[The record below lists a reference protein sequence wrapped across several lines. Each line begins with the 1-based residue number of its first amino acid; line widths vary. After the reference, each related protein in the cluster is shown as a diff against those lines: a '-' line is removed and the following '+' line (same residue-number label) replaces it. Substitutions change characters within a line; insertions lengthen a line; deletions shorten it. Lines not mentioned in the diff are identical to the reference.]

1 MSFLLVWQCPSYWA
15 ISFLLDKIQEKQG
28 SHSHWDPHGKQSLV
42 TTMTTIPQSFGKL
55 TYSSEKTPCPVCGRT
70 KDTDCRWNEDLLYCR
85 TYAKDPPKKGS
96 VVPGYDGRQWAYL
109 GENRDGLWALFKLDD
124 GRYKDNGDPSPATF
138 ARLVNN
144 KNSNAVSAKPI
155 PSQPVAASA
164 PSIAETTSRLHEQP
178 TADPPAPQKTPRP
191 AGKWEFT
198 YHDADGQPVIKVIRE
213 DDGRGNKDIR
223 QRCYVNG
230 KWVSRLNEDV
240 TKRVRLYRIAEARAL
255 SEKTG
260 HPIFMVEGE
269 SCVNRLMDLGI
280 PATTSLGG
288 SKKWTKYG
296 YPNYL
301 QDLQGCRVVLA
312 PDGDIPG
319 LEHMLEI
326 ECSLR
331 QHGIEIAGWL
341 LAPPYAPWENLPK
354 DGGLDIVD
362 WLDSGATVDQIW
374 AAIRRDPPQRD
385 RDPGSGSQDVD
396 LLAEVE
402 ELSQLDQGSGLSLLP
417 EILESPL
424 KRLAGW
430 LNLPPEAYYLSLLC
444 AAASQISNRTRLELD
459 RGTDYNVPPIL
470 WGGIVGETGSR
481 KTPIINAITSPLD
494 AIQSDLEQ
502 LYQAR
507 LEAYQAELREYEKNK
522 REAKGD
528 PPVEPKPTD
537 LYVSD
542 FTLEALCQVLGRQ
555 PERGLLVSLDE
566 LTTFFKS
573 MDAYR
578 NGKGSDRARWLE
590 FYNARALKVDRKT
603 TGRVYVPQTSISII
617 GGIQPSVIRG
627 LWEQDKTGEDGLW
640 ARFAWVR
647 IPITPSPGIQE
658 GTTYDLSEL
667 LKSLYRNL
675 GRLPDKTYRLDRQGI
690 RIWNEWHHE
699 IDRQILAEPS
709 DILRASLP
717 KTKDRAARIALVLHL
732 IEAAVEG
739 NRDPDT
745 VIPAETLTKAICFT
759 RWLQGQTRLLY
770 GELGVVDNPE
780 AARILRFVN
789 RFKGC
794 GSVKAKQV
802 VQWWSPKSD
811 RPNAAEARKFMEKI
825 VRLGWAVPNGDPA
838 HADYSITILSQPA
851 NHAPKSLDNQGFEP
865 VGTSSQPMPTQPT
878 AVTLK
883 GEHATRTEA
892 DPVTNPA
899 ASGWQGWQGW
909 QELADDAN
917 HPKASNGKHPGIA
930 VGELAHLGVKQGKA
944 HNEAYGDPIA
954 DRDLSSLK
962 TVGPETPSLP
972 RQPVDDAD
980 SSQQSHQRCGATVHN
995 ADANDRRVRLLDR
1008 DPVPPPLRG
1017 REVQLERET
1026 YRTAVVW
1033 IDGIRQRVPKAW
1045 LVEGSAATQR
1055 QPWPR
1060 QGSDTAAKTSDRVAQ
1075 TATLSGS
1082 EVPPAPTLEDRGPK
1096 PSPTSPPPVD
1106 DNAYIT
1112 KQDWNAL
1119 VAACRKAGMRWIP
1132 SLKFIAEA
1140 VGVPVEKLDHLQ
1152 ITQRQYQQAM
1162 RRVEEYRRSVE
1173 KERRLSEALEKIEG
1187 KWFER

>member
-1 MSFLLVWQCPSYWA
+1 
-15 ISFLLDKIQEKQG
+15 
-28 SHSHWDPHGKQSLV
+28 
-42 TTMTTIPQSFGKL
+42 MTRIPQSFGKL

-85 TYAKDPPKKGS
+85 TYAKDPPEKGS
-96 VVPGYDGRQWAYL
+96 VVPGHDGRQWAYL

-155 PSQPVAASA
+155 PSQTVVASA
-164 PSIAETTSRLHEQP
+164 PSIAGTTSRLHEQT

-213 DDGRGNKDIR
+213 DDGQGNKSIY

-230 KWVSRLNEDV
+230 KWVSRLDEDV

-255 SEKTG
+255 SEKTNYL
-260 HPIFMVEGE
+260 IFMVEGE

-312 PDGDIPG
+312 PDGDTPG

-331 QHGIEIAGWL
+331 DHGIEIAGWL

-494 AIQSDLEQ
+494 AIQADLEQ
-502 LYQAR
+502 LYRAR
-507 LEAYQAELREYEKNK
+507 LEAYQIELREYERTK
-522 REAKGD
+522 REAKVD

-603 TGRVYVPQTSISII
+603 TGRFYVPQTSISII

-658 GTTYDLSEL
+658 GATYDLSEL

-675 GRLPDKTYRLDRQGI
+675 GRLPDRTYRLDRQGI

-811 RPNAAEARKFMEKI
+811 RPKAAEARKFMEKI

-878 AVTLK
+878 AVALK
-883 GEHATRTEA
+883 GEHATRTGA
-892 DPVTNPA
+892 DPVTNPV
-899 ASGWQGWQGW
+899 ASGWQGW

-944 HNEAYGDPIA
+944 HNEVYGDPIA
-954 DRDLSSLK
+954 DRDLNSPKAVEPEPSPISYPPADDTTSS
-962 TVGPETPSLP
+962 P
-972 RQPVDDAD
+972 
-980 SSQQSHQRCGATVHN
+980 QSHQRCGATVHN
-995 ADANDRRVRLLDR
+995 TGANGRRVRFLDR
-1008 DPVPPPLRG
+1008 EPVPPSLRG
-1017 REVQLERET
+1017 REACLAQTTERE
-1026 YRTAVVW
+1026 AVVW
-1033 IDGIRQRVPKAW
+1033 VDGIRRCVPKSW
-1045 LVEGSAATQR
+1045 LVEE
-1055 QPWPR
+1055 
-1060 QGSDTAAKTSDRVAQ
+1060 SDASAKTA
-1075 TATLSGS
+1075 LGGS
-1082 EVPPAPTLEDRGPK
+1082 QMTSTPTLGEQKPE
-1096 PSPTSPPPVD
+1096 PSPTSPPPAD

-1112 KQDWNAL
+1112 QEEWDAL
-1119 VAACRKAGMRWIP
+1119 FDECDKAGMPWGSAIQFIEDTLGI
-1132 SLKFIAEA
+1132 SLDDWD
-1140 VGVPVEKLDHLQ
+1140 VQ
-1152 ITQRQYQQAM
+1152 ITQRQRQQ
-1162 RRVEEYRRSVE
+1162 VI
-1173 KERRLSEALEKIEG
+1173 ERLQILRTTS
-1187 KWFER
+1187 RP